1 MINNNLNLSICR
13 VKVNCQIRKFKITKL
28 KQQVVPTHCHKCH
41 TDSTDVIENDYTG
54 CLKIASTKKKL
65 VIGDGELKSSAKENS
80 NKNPLVFE
88 IKITKN
94 LVKIVSAPLS

>member
-1 MINNNLNLSICR
+1 MHNETLFLIVLETTIIFDCDRNEKSRRCLVVCC
-13 VKVNCQIRKFKITKL
+13 KVTR
-28 KQQVVPTHCHKCH
+28 
-41 TDSTDVIENDYTG
+41 YTG
-54 CLKIASTKKKL
+54 CLKIASTKKNL

-94 LVKIVSAPLS
+94 WVKIVSAPLS

>member
-1 MINNNLNLSICR
+1 MNVRIPNNYNN
-13 VKVNCQIRKFKITKL
+13 QIMKHNI
-28 KQQVVPTHCHKCH
+28 
-41 TDSTDVIENDYTG
+41 YTG
-54 CLKIASTKKKL
+54 CLKIASTKKNL

-94 LVKIVSAPLS
+94 WVKIVSAPLS